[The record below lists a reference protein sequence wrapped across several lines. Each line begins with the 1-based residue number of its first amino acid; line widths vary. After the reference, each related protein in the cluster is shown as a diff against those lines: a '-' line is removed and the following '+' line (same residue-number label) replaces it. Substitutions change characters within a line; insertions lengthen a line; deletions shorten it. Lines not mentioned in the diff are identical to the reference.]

1 MKTKSQTLKMTL
13 IAGIL
18 LASSAFAA
26 IAERTDEINGVKLES
41 GKIDSTRF
49 YKGVITKTYPY
60 SIDQVRASV
69 MNFDERC
76 NNEYKSKREYTDKTK
91 ECKFHNDN
99 LVESVVI
106 RDIKADYTKDQ
117 NEVDRF
123 VIARRV
129 YNRGAFSY
137 NELVKVFEYTNS
149 DNQKVVKINQSMI
162 DDKEV
167 KQYTKPLVS
176 KDTAFDAT
184 SGTFILTQISANE
197 TKMDY
202 IYNSETTHWILNK
215 EVSVSQVFSS
225 ISKSLTD
232 LIDIVEKESSSYSRD
247 IASK

>member
-1 MKTKSQTLKMTL
+1 MKTKSQNLKMTL
-13 IAGIL
+13 IAGVL

-41 GKIDSTRF
+41 RKIDSTRF
-49 YKGVITKTYPY
+49 YKGIVTKTYPY
-60 SIDQVRASV
+60 SIDQVRSSV

-76 NNEYKSKREYTDKTK
+76 NNEYREKREHTDKTK
-91 ECKFHNDN
+91 DCKFHNEN
-99 LVESVVI
+99 LVESVIVK
-106 RDIKADYTKDQ
+106 DIKSDFTKEQ
-117 NEVDRF
+117 NEVERF

-129 YNRGAFSY
+129 YNRGSFSY
-137 NELVKVFEYTNS
+137 NELVKVFEYTNNE
-149 DNQKVVKINQSMI
+149 NQKVVKINQSMI

-184 SGTFILTQISANE
+184 SGTFILTQISPNE
-197 TKMDY
+197 TRMDY

-232 LIDIVEKESSSYSRD
+232 LIEVVEKESSTYSRD

>member
-1 MKTKSQTLKMTL
+1 MKTATQILKTGLMLATL
-13 IAGIL
+13 ITT
-18 LASSAFAA
+18 SAFGS

-49 YKGVITKTYPY
+49 YKGIVTKTYPF

-76 NNEYKSKREYTDKTK
+76 NNEFKDKREYTDKTK
-91 ECKFHNDN
+91 ECSFHNEN
-99 LVESVVI
+99 LVESVVVK
-106 RDIKADYTKDQ
+106 DLTPGWTKEEF
-117 NEVDRF
+117 EVDRF

-129 YNRGAFSY
+129 YNRGSFSY
-137 NELVKVFEYTNS
+137 NELVRVYEYTN
-149 DNQKVVKINQSMI
+149 DKNQKVVKINQSMI

-167 KQYTKPLVS
+167 KKYTKPLVT

-184 SGTFILTQISANE
+184 SGTFILTQVAPNE
-197 TKMDY
+197 TRMDY
-202 IYNSETTHWILNK
+202 VYNSETSHWILNK

-225 ISKSLTD
+225 ISKSLND
-232 LIDIVEKESSSYSRD
+232 LVDIVEKESLSYSRD